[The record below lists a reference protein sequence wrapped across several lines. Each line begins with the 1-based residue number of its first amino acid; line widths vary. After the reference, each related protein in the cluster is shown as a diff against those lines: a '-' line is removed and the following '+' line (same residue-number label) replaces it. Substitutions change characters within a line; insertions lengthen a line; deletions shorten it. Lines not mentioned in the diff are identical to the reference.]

1 MLKRLA
7 FGATQWVGTPLS
19 ILIHTLFFV
28 GIFGLRFIGIGID
41 SILLILTTLVSL
53 EAIYLA
59 IFIQMTV
66 NRSMESLA
74 EVEDDIESIEEEVKE
89 LGDDVE
95 DISEDVK
102 GLEKD
107 MDKIQEDD
115 DDDESA
121 TKMTLEKIEAGL
133 QKLLADIEHLKSKQ

>member
-28 GIFGLRFIGIGID
+28 GIFGLRFWGVSTD
-41 SILLILTTLVSL
+41 SILLILTTVVSL

-66 NRSMESLA
+66 NRSMESLV

-102 GLEKD
+102 GLEQD
-107 MDKIQEDD
+107 IDKIQEDD
-115 DDDESA
+115 EDDTA
-121 TKMTLEKIEAGL
+121 TKITLEKIEAGL
-133 QKLLADIEHLKSKQ
+133 QKLLNDIEQLKQK

>member
-19 ILIHTLFFV
+19 IGIHTLFFI
-28 GIFGLRFIGIGID
+28 GIFGLRFFGVSTD

-74 EVEDDIESIEEEVKE
+74 EVGDDIESIEEEVKE

-107 MDKIQEDD
+107 MDKIQEEDEE
-115 DDDESA
+115 DESA
-121 TKMTLEKIEAGL
+121 TKMTLEKIESGL
-133 QKLLADIEHLKSKQ
+133 QKLLADIEQLKQK